1 MGSQPCC
8 TSGRDAQTAAPED
21 SGGRAIF
28 EAADD
33 SVDIDCEDGAEP
45 GSEWRVTLTK
55 AGTPAGLGIE
65 TGNGQFVVNLVKPH
79 GRTAEHNGA
88 HPSAAIRTGDVIASV
103 NDVSD
108 PVDLLEQLKTAEVLD
123 MVLRRPVVTRWI
135 AEVSKETDSLFGFT
149 LKAFT
154 SSIFGGYAVV
164 IDNSGSGVHEYNLLY
179 PENAISNGDRIVAV
193 DGQDAADGDRLIEL
207 MKAFNGTC
215 KLTVERRS

>member
-1 MGSQPCC
+1 MPCVRGRQRPSGGRDRWAASRGC

-79 GRTAEHNGA
+79 GRTAEHN
-88 HPSAAIRTGDVIASV
+88 
-103 NDVSD
+103 
-108 PVDLLEQLKTAEVLD
+108 
-123 MVLRRPVVTRWI
+123 
-135 AEVSKETDSLFGFT
+135 
-149 LKAFT
+149 
-154 SSIFGGYAVV
+154 
-164 IDNSGSGVHEYNLLY
+164 
-179 PENAISNGDRIVAV
+179 
-193 DGQDAADGDRLIEL
+193 
-207 MKAFNGTC
+207 
-215 KLTVERRS
+215 